1 MSSTKDHDPEVIIN
15 TYKQMSAECQQTAL
29 KINELSQEKDSH
41 RLVIENLSKLEPERK
56 AFRLIGGVLVQR
68 TVGEILPIVQTN
80 YEGIKEL
87 ISKLEA
93 NLATKDKD
101 RNDYKILHGIMSQ
114 DEREQRMKSEQRM
127 MSAVKSN

>member
-127 MSAVKSN
+127 MGAVKSN

>member
-1 MSSTKDHDPEVIIN
+1 MSTTKDHDPEVIIN

-41 RLVIENLSKLEPERK
+41 RLVIENLSKLEPDRK
-56 AFRLIGGVLVQR
+56 AFRLIGMVLVQR

-93 NLATKDKD
+93 NLATKDKE

>member
-56 AFRLIGGVLVQR
+56 AFSLIGGVLVQR

-93 NLATKDKD
+93 NLATKDKE